1 MEFVSPITTLHYR
14 KMRLMSLILKQLQFT
29 AKNIGSGDFFLSFT
43 PRNKQ
48 NDDSDIIAALLLDI

>member
-1 MEFVSPITTLHYR
+1 
-14 KMRLMSLILKQLQFT
+14 MSLILKQLQFT